1 MNTQGKEDEC
11 FFHESFSTFINFGNI
26 FRTFVTN
33 KYLRINNW
41 NQKSDPILK
50 SRDGN
55 VNDIPEKSKKE
66 EITEKF
72 NELIQ
77 LLNDEGISSNMERSL
92 PTSSNN
98 PYESTP
104 LISI

>member
-1 MNTQGKEDEC
+1 MNIQGEEDEC

-26 FRTFVTN
+26 FITFVTN

-55 VNDIPEKSKKE
+55 VNNIPEKSKKE

-77 LLNDEGISSNMERSL
+77 LLNNEGIS
-92 PTSSNN
+92 
-98 PYESTP
+98 
-104 LISI
+104 